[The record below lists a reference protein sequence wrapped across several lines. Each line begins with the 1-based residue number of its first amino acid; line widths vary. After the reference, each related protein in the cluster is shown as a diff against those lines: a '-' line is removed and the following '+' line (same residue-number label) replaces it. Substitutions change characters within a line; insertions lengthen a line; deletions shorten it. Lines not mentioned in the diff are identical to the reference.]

1 MGRTLMTIGAAIFV
15 VGAVIW
21 LVSRIGI
28 PLGRLPGDVSWES
41 ESKNVK
47 IYAPFATMII
57 VSVILTIIMNVISRL
72 RK

>member
-1 MGRTLMTIGAAIFV
+1 MGRTLMTIGAVIFV

-28 PLGRLPGDVSWES
+28 PLGRLPGDLSWEG
-41 ESKNVK
+41 KNVK
-47 IYAPFATMII
+47 IYVPFATMII